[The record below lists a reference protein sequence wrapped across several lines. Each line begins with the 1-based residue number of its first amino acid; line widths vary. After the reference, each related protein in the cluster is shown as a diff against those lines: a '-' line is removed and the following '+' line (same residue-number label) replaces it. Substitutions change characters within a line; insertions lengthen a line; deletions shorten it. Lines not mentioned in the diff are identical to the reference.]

1 MLFGIK
7 FSIYKYDKAVSRKWR
22 YSANKGKNTVCFQH
36 DGNIKGFCI
45 QGIFFRTC
53 TLQSTLP
60 WCASRVPF
68 ASKVD
73 LGLLCSSPRGHPEE
87 LDLFSIPFS
96 TLQRRKGEKTLGIL
110 IYNYHKGSH
119 TRPLWFFYNSVH
131 DVSDSDLSGLGQPSG
146 PQADLLSQ
154 GGWWGLKRVPAL
166 PEISLIPRK
175 VLLPYVLPAIAFSSC
190 QSVEL
195 LCYPEYPCPWLLLA
209 LFAFKPEQ
217 M

>member
-1 MLFGIK
+1 MHTAKHTTLMCLR
-7 FSIYKYDKAVSRKWR
+7 S
-22 YSANKGKNTVCFQH
+22 T
-36 DGNIKGFCI
+36 FCI
-45 QGIFFRTC
+45 QSGFRT
-53 TLQSTLP
+53 L
-60 WCASRVPF
+60 V
-68 ASKVD
+68 
-73 LGLLCSSPRGHPEE
+73 LLSSWSPRRAGLIFHPI
-87 LDLFSIPFS
+87 LY
-96 TLQRRKGEKTLGIL
+96 TAKKGEKTLGIL

-119 TRPLWFFYNSVH
+119 TRPLWFFENSVH
-131 DVSDSDLSGLGQPSG
+131 DVSDSDLSGLRQPSG

-209 LFAFKPEQ
+209 LCAFKPEQ